1 MKFPT
6 SELAYIFRK
15 GEMRRDIL
23 ALLRYSA
30 FLVAVIFFYAALFQV
45 IMVQVEGQS
54 HLWITAVYWTVVTM
68 STLGV
73 GDVTFTSDAGRLF
86 SLAVLV
92 SGVVLLLVVLPF
104 TFIRFFYAPW
114 LEAQVRLRAPRRV
127 PSSVRG
133 HVIISRH
140 DAVAASLIEKLRSG
154 GIPYYVVEP
163 DPAAAAHLSSEGI
176 SVITGELD
184 SRTTYEGLQ
193 VQQARLLLANCE
205 DTTNANITLTVR
217 EASRDVPIV
226 GIVEHEDST
235 DILEL
240 SGCNH
245 VLPLKVRLGEYLANR
260 VSAGLGNANVIGTFT
275 GLQVAEFSARDTP
288 FAGLAVRETRLRER
302 TGLNVVGVWHRGRL
316 RPAFPQT
323 PITSESIVVVV
334 GTPAQLTGL
343 DSLLE
348 TQPRSE
354 APTLVIGA
362 GTVGSAA
369 TRALKRKG
377 IVVHVLERDP
387 QAQGRLMGVVADRVF
402 VGDASD
408 REALMNAGLADAP
421 SVLLTTND
429 DAANVYLAV
438 YCRRLKPDLRIVSRI
453 THNRN
458 LEAIHR
464 AGADFALSYSSLGAE
479 AVVSLIEG
487 HELVI
492 LEEDVDLFSVK
503 LPRSLENK
511 TLAESGIGSRTGLRT
526 LIDITLPTS
535 PREKFVVP
543 LTMERVGHERE
554 RVHLRRGNRH
564 ARWIRSRVELRLDPQ
579 PGGRPR
585 GPDAVHDGLKCGERF
600 PAPVRGDVAEEP
612 MLDLV
617 PLAGPGGKVADADAE
632 ACLIGELLEFQLP
645 GAAAIAVAASRV
657 GGNEHGLRVGV
668 GALPHPL
675 PPVANRGHREG
686 GRVVIAPHAHPGL
699 VAGHVVDAVGNRL
712 PEGVGREIVHV
723 HRFRRPLWLPF
734 PPRIL
739 ERTDQFLLLCVDG
752 DDRLLAGKEPVRG
765 RVNIRKLRVA
775 VGVRGPFP
783 TLPRRRQT
791 VAQLPEEA
799 AHTRRAHAPP
809 LLGQC
814 GGELRATLARPPQGR
829 GRVPAHQR
837 IDQRF
842 EGRGEAGLRLVEA
855 GASRPGAAQ
864 ACARG
869 DAAGQLPAPVPNGL
883 PRQAGRRRH
892 QGIAAIPDGHRL
904 GRRPPAATAF
914 VQHRRHRGIFFDQG
928 GFKFHVSLHAD
939 MTPKRF
945 TDGKFI

>member
-1 MKFPT
+1 MKLPT
-6 SELAYIFRK
+6 SELAYIFGK

-23 ALLRYSA
+23 ALLRYAA
-30 FLVAVIFFYAALFQV
+30 FLVAVILLYAALFQV

-54 HLWITAVYWTVVTM
+54 HSWITAVYWTVVTM
-68 STLGV
+68 STLGL

-140 DAVAASLIEKLRSG
+140 DEIAAGLIERLRPD

-163 DPAAAAHLSSEGI
+163 EPAAAAHLLSEGI

-184 SRTTYEGLQ
+184 SRTTYEGMQ
-193 VQQARLLLANCE
+193 VHQARLLLANCE

-260 VSAGLGNANVIGTFT
+260 VSAGLGNAGVIGTFT

-288 FAGLAVRETRLRER
+288 LAGLAVRETRLRER
-302 TGLNVVGVWHRGRL
+302 TGLNVVGIWQRGRL
-316 RPAFPQT
+316 TPAFPQT
-323 PITSESIVVVV
+323 TITSESIVVVV
-334 GTPAQLTGL
+334 GTPAQLTTL

-348 TQPRSE
+348 TRPRSE

-377 IVVHVLERDP
+377 IAVHVLERDP
-387 QAQGRLMGVVADRVF
+387 QAQERMSVADQVF

-408 REALMNAGLADAP
+408 REALMKAGLADAP

-429 DAANVYLAV
+429 DAVNVYLAV

-479 AVVSLIEG
+479 AVVSLIQG

-492 LEEDVDLFSVK
+492 LEEDIDLFSVL
-503 LPRSLENK
+503 LPPSLENK
-511 TLAESGIGSRTGLRT
+511 TLAESGIGSRTGL
-526 LIDITLPTS
+526 S
-535 PREKFVVP
+535 VVAVQQDGRMVTNLRASMQLEAGTQ
-543 LTMERVGHERE
+543 LTMLG
-554 RVHLRRGNRH
+554 
-564 ARWIRSRVELRLDPQ
+564 S
-579 PGGRPR
+579 
-585 GPDAVHDGLKCGERF
+585 
-600 PAPVRGDVAEEP
+600 VR
-612 MLDLV
+612 
-617 PLAGPGGKVADADAE
+617 
-632 ACLIGELLEFQLP
+632 Q
-645 GAAAIAVAASRV
+645 
-657 GGNEHGLRVGV
+657 
-668 GALPHPL
+668 
-675 PPVANRGHREG
+675 
-686 GRVVIAPHAHPGL
+686 
-699 VAGHVVDAVGNRL
+699 
-712 PEGVGREIVHV
+712 
-723 HRFRRPLWLPF
+723 
-734 PPRIL
+734 
-739 ERTDQFLLLCVDG
+739 
-752 DDRLLAGKEPVRG
+752 
-765 RVNIRKLRVA
+765 
-775 VGVRGPFP
+775 
-783 TLPRRRQT
+783 
-791 VAQLPEEA
+791 
-799 AHTRRAHAPP
+799 RRA
-809 LLGQC
+809 
-814 GGELRATLARPPQGR
+814 
-829 GRVPAHQR
+829 
-837 IDQRF
+837 F
-842 EGRGEAGLRLVEA
+842 
-855 GASRPGAAQ
+855 
-864 ACARG
+864 
-869 DAAGQLPAPVPNGL
+869 
-883 PRQAGRRRH
+883 
-892 QGIAAIPDGHRL
+892 
-904 GRRPPAATAF
+904 
-914 VQHRRHRGIFFDQG
+914 
-928 GFKFHVSLHAD
+928 AD
-939 MTPKRF
+939 TF
-945 TDGKFI
+945 GS